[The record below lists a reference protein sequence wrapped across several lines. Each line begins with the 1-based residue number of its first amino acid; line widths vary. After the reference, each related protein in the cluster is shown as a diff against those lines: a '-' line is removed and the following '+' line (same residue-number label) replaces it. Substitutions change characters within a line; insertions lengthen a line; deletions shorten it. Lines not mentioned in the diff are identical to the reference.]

1 MGSEFMMIQQL
12 MQSLG
17 GATGWSNAIYVA
29 GMFAALLWR
38 RESVVNW
45 GLFRA
50 SYLLFAASL
59 LLPPIVQPIV
69 MMTMYSGAFRGGGP
83 TQGDASVLLSAVSN
97 GIGPGLFAG
106 AVICGLGSM
115 MPRRMFNMPPP
126 SLPQQQHPL
135 D

>member
-1 MGSEFMMIQQL
+1 MSEYMMIQQL
-12 MQSLG
+12 IQSLG
-17 GATGWSNAIYVA
+17 GANAIYVA

-38 RESVVNW
+38 RESVMNW

-59 LLPPIVQPIV
+59 LLPPIIQSVV
-69 MMTMYSGAFRGGGP
+69 MMTMASGGFRTGGM
-83 TQGDASVLLSAVSN
+83 QGDANVLLSAISG

-115 MPRRMFNMPPP
+115 MPRRIFNMPPP
-126 SLPQQQHPL
+126 ASEPKPQHPL

>member
-1 MGSEFMMIQQL
+1 MNEYMMIQQL

-29 GMFAALLWR
+29 GMFAALMWR
-38 RESVVNW
+38 RESVTNW

-59 LLPPIVQPIV
+59 LLPPVVQPVV
-69 MMTMYSGAFRGGGP
+69 MMTMASGAFRGGGP
-83 TQGDASVLLSAVSN
+83 VQGDFNVLLSAVSN

-115 MPRRMFNMPPP
+115 MPRRMFNIPPP
-126 SLPQQQHPL
+126 SAPQPPHAL